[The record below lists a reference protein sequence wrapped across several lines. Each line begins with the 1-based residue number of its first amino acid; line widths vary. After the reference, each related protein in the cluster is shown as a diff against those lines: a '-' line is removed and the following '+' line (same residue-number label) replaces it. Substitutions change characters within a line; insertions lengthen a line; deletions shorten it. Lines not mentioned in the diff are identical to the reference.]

1 MKNKTVYRL
10 LAILIGLMIIAS
22 GVAVATENNAPNAN
36 ASLSAEEYWAVIV
49 GCGDDVPAYRDAES
63 MYNVLTVASDNWNA
77 SNIRFLVNESAT
89 KANIR
94 DAIQWMANKASAED
108 TCLFYFSGHGNSI
121 IDYSDDEAD
130 GLDES
135 LTAFDDNIIDDELEA
150 WMGDVKAQ
158 NVVAILEACHSG
170 GVLTPFQI
178 CEVKELYALDGFAKD
193 PEKAH
198 CLVLTGCR
206 MNEEGVHMCNLK
218 NGAFTYYIVQGLW
231 GAADQDEDGSI
242 SVRELCDYSFPKIV
256 EYREDTQHPLLW
268 PDDNSANTFTIIQLK
283 TSSPKKIKVPA
294 DYHTIQKA
302 VEAVMPGDV
311 IDVSPGTYTENVV
324 INKPLTISAPYG
336 NSIIHAANS
345 SFPCILV
352 TVDNTTISGL
362 TCQKGLH
369 GIELWRS
376 CNNIIA
382 NNTAKNN
389 GNNGIILNKSNSNRI
404 INNDISN
411 NDNYNGI
418 ALDSSNNNEIRNNS
432 ANNNHYDGIAFFASD
447 ENIIANNTVKN
458 NGNGGISIGL
468 SYINRITD
476 NVASNNA
483 NSSGIALSD
492 SNDNHIYNNIANY
505 NHLHGIVVWTSDEN
519 IIANNTAKN
528 NGDKG
533 IYLQSSNNNRI
544 TDNDASNTDY
554 YHGIAL
560 SQSNDNEICN
570 NIANYNRQCGI
581 GLWTSDENLI
591 ANNTASRND
600 AGIYLESSDNNRI
613 YLNNFIANTVNVKS
627 FSPTNAWNSPSEI
640 TYTYNSSIYTSY
652 LGNYWDDYTGSDVD
666 GDGIGDT
673 PYRLSSGD
681 DNYPL
686 IVHARNYFGDLIY
699 IYPSPSPTP
708 GQKTWH
714 SVNTFNSIEGL
725 TTPSFAITG
734 DEWRVKWLV
743 KISSTFSFF
752 NVHVYREGQTSEL
765 VDEWSWDEEDSHRD
779 TRYIHAGNGS
789 YYFKVLAMDIDEW
802 ELEVEDHY

>member
-1 MKNKTVYRL
+1 
-10 LAILIGLMIIAS
+10 MIIAS
-22 GVAVATENNAPNAN
+22 GVAVATVNNAPNAN
-36 ASLSAEEYWAVIV
+36 ASLSAEEYWEVIV

-77 SNIRFLVNESAT
+77 SNIRFLINETAT

-150 WMGDVKAQ
+150 WMGKVKAQ
-158 NVVAILEACHSG
+158 KVVAILEACHSG

-178 CEVKELYALDGFAKD
+178 CEVKELYALNGFTKD
-193 PEKAH
+193 PQKAH

-206 MNEEGVHMCNLK
+206 MNEKGVHMCNLK

-268 PDDNSANTFTIIQLK
+268 PDDNSANNFTLIQLK
-283 TSSPKKIKVPA
+283 ASIPKKIKVPA
-294 DYHTIQKA
+294 GYHTIQKA
-302 VEAVMPGDV
+302 VAAAMPGDV

-324 INKPLTISAPYG
+324 MNKPLTISAPYG

-345 SFPCILV
+345 SFPCILI

-376 CNNIIA
+376 CNNMIA
-382 NNTAKNN
+382 NNTVKNN
-389 GNNGIILNKSNSNRI
+389 GNNGIILNKSNNNRI
-404 INNDISN
+404 INNEISN

-418 ALDSSNNNEIRNNS
+418 ALDSSNNNKIRNNR
-432 ANNNHYDGIAFFASD
+432 ANDNHYDGIAFLASD

-458 NGNGGISIGL
+458 NGNCGISIGL
-468 SYINRITD
+468 SYSNRITD

-483 NSSGIALSD
+483 NGSGIALAD
-492 SNDNHIYNNIANY
+492 SNDNCIHNNIANY
-505 NHLHGIVVWTSDEN
+505 NHLHGIVVWTSDGN
-519 IIANNTAKN
+519 IIANNTASK
-528 NGDKG
+528 
-533 IYLQSSNNNRI
+533 
-544 TDNDASNTDY
+544 
-554 YHGIAL
+554 
-560 SQSNDNEICN
+560 
-570 NIANYNRQCGI
+570 
-581 GLWTSDENLI
+581 
-591 ANNTASRND
+591 ND

-613 YLNNFIANTVNVKS
+613 YLNNFIANNVNVKS
-627 FSPTNAWNSPSEI
+627 LSSANAWNSLSEI
-640 TYTYNSSIYTSY
+640 TYTYNSSTHTSY
-652 LGNYWDDYTGSDVD
+652 LGNYWDDYKGSDAD

-673 PYRLSSGD
+673 PYRLTSVD

-699 IYPSPSPTP
+699 LYPSPTP
-708 GQKTWH
+708 MSGQKTWH
-714 SVNTFNSIEGL
+714 SVNTFTGTKGR
-725 TTPSFAITG
+725 TTPSFAIKG

-743 KISSTFSFF
+743 KISSTFSLFY
-752 NVHVYREGQTSEL
+752 VHVYRREGQTSEL

-789 YYFKVLAMDIDEW
+789 YYFRVLAIDIDEW

>member
-22 GVAVATENNAPNAN
+22 GVAVATVNNAPNAN

-77 SNIRFLVNESAT
+77 SNIRLLINETAT

-94 DAIQWMANKASAED
+94 DAIQWMANKSSAED

-150 WMGDVKAQ
+150 WMGEVKAQ
-158 NVVAILEACHSG
+158 KVVAILEACHSG
-170 GVLTPFQI
+170 GVLTPFRI
-178 CEVKELYALDGFAKD
+178 SEVKELYTLAGFAKD

-206 MNEEGVHMCNLK
+206 MNEKGAHMCNLK

-231 GAADQDEDGSI
+231 GAADQNEDGNI

-268 PDDNSANTFTIIQLK
+268 PDDNSANNFTIIQLK
-283 TSSPKKIKVPA
+283 AAIPKKIKVPA
-294 DYHTIQKA
+294 DYRTIQKA
-302 VEAVMPGDV
+302 VEAAMPGDV

-324 INKPLTISAPYG
+324 MNKPLTISAPYG
-336 NSIIHAANS
+336 HSIIHAANS
-345 SFPCILV
+345 SFPCILI

-376 CNNIIA
+376 CNNMIA
-382 NNTAKNN
+382 NNTVKNN
-389 GNNGIILNKSNSNRI
+389 GNNGIILNKSNNNRI
-404 INNDISN
+404 INNEISN
-411 NDNYNGI
+411 NDNYNGL
-418 ALDSSNNNEIRNNS
+418 ALDSSNNNKIRNNS
-432 ANNNHYDGIAFFASD
+432 ANDNHYDGIAFLASD

-458 NGNGGISIGL
+458 NGNCGISIGL
-468 SYINRITD
+468 SYSNRITD

-483 NSSGIALSD
+483 NGSGIALAD
-492 SNDNHIYNNIANY
+492 SNDNCIHNNIANY
-505 NHLHGIVVWTSDEN
+505 NHLQGIVVWTSDEN
-519 IIANNTAKN
+519 IIANNTASK
-528 NGDKG
+528 
-533 IYLQSSNNNRI
+533 
-544 TDNDASNTDY
+544 
-554 YHGIAL
+554 
-560 SQSNDNEICN
+560 
-570 NIANYNRQCGI
+570 
-581 GLWTSDENLI
+581 
-591 ANNTASRND
+591 ND
-600 AGIYLESSDNNRI
+600 AGIYLESSDNNRM
-613 YLNNFIANTVNVKS
+613 YLNNFIANNVNVKS
-627 FSPTNAWNSPSEI
+627 LSPANAWNSPSEI
-640 TYTYNSSIYTSY
+640 TYKYNSSTYTSY
-652 LGNYWDDYTGSDVD
+652 LGNYWDDYKGSDAD

-686 IVHARNYFGDLIY
+686 ILHARNYFGDRIY
-699 IYPSPSPTP
+699 LYPSPTPTP

-714 SVNTFNSIEGL
+714 SVNTFTGTEGR
-725 TTPSFAITG
+725 TTPSFAIKG

-752 NVHVYREGQTSEL
+752 YVHVHREGQTSEL
-765 VDEWSWDEEDSHRD
+765 VDEWSWNEEDSHRD

-789 YYFKVLAMDIDEW
+789 YYFRVLAMDIDEW
-802 ELEVEDHY
+802 ELEVEDLFPQG

>member
-1 MKNKTVYRL
+1 M
-10 LAILIGLMIIAS
+10 
-22 GVAVATENNAPNAN
+22 
-36 ASLSAEEYWAVIV
+36 
-49 GCGDDVPAYRDAES
+49 
-63 MYNVLTVASDNWNA
+63 
-77 SNIRFLVNESAT
+77 
-89 KANIR
+89 
-94 DAIQWMANKASAED
+94 
-108 TCLFYFSGHGNSI
+108 
-121 IDYSDDEAD
+121 
-130 GLDES
+130 
-135 LTAFDDNIIDDELEA
+135 
-150 WMGDVKAQ
+150 
-158 NVVAILEACHSG
+158 AILEACHSG

-178 CEVKELYALDGFAKD
+178 CKVKELYALDGFAKD

-206 MNEEGVHMCNLK
+206 MNEKGAHMCNLK

-231 GAADQDEDGSI
+231 GAADQNEDGNI

-268 PDDNSANTFTIIQLK
+268 PDDNSANNFTLIQLK
-283 TSSPKKIKVPA
+283 ASSPKKIKVPA
-294 DYHTIQKA
+294 DYRTIQKA
-302 VEAVMPGDV
+302 VEAAMPGDV
-311 IDVSPGTYTENVV
+311 IDVSPGTYTENIV

-376 CNNIIA
+376 CNNMIA

-432 ANNNHYDGIAFFASD
+432 ANNNHYDGIAFLASD

-468 SYINRITD
+468 SYSNRITD

-483 NSSGIALSD
+483 NGSGIALSD
-492 SNDNHIYNNIANY
+492 SNDNHIYNNTANY
-505 NHLHGIVVWTSDEN
+505 NHLHGIVVWTSDGN
-519 IIANNTAKN
+519 IIANN
-528 NGDKG
+528 
-533 IYLQSSNNNRI
+533 R
-544 TDNDASNTDY
+544 ASK
-554 YHGIAL
+554 
-560 SQSNDNEICN
+560 
-570 NIANYNRQCGI
+570 
-581 GLWTSDENLI
+581 
-591 ANNTASRND
+591 ND
-600 AGIYLESSDNNRI
+600 AGIYLESSNNNRI
-613 YLNNFIANTVNVKS
+613 YLNNFIANNVNVKLLS
-627 FSPTNAWNSPSEI
+627 SANAWNSPSEI
-640 TYTYNSSIYTSY
+640 TYTYNSSTYTSY
-652 LGNYWDDYTGSDVD
+652 LGNYWDDYTGSDAD

-686 IVHARNYFGDLIY
+686 ILHARNYFGEQVYLY
-699 IYPSPSPTP
+699 PSPTP
-708 GQKTWH
+708 MSEQKTWH
-714 SVNTFNSIEGL
+714 SVNTFTGTEGR
-725 TTPSFAITG
+725 TTPSFAIKG

-743 KISSTFSFF
+743 KISSTFSLFY
-752 NVHVYREGQTSEL
+752 VHVYREGQTSEL

-789 YYFKVLAMDIDEW
+789 YYFRVIAMDIDEW

>member
-1 MKNKTVYRL
+1 
-10 LAILIGLMIIAS
+10 MIIAS
-22 GVAVATENNAPNAN
+22 GVAVATVNNAPNAN

-77 SNIRFLVNESAT
+77 SNIRLLINETAT

-94 DAIQWMANKASAED
+94 DAIQWMANKSSAED

-150 WMGDVKAQ
+150 WMGEVKAQ
-158 NVVAILEACHSG
+158 KVVAILEACHSG
-170 GVLTPFQI
+170 GVLTPFRI
-178 CEVKELYALDGFAKD
+178 SEVKELYTLAGFAKD

-206 MNEEGVHMCNLK
+206 MNEKGAHMCNLK
-218 NGAFTYYIVQGLW
+218 NGAFTYYIIQGLW
-231 GAADQDEDGSI
+231 GAADQNEDGNI

-268 PDDNSANTFTIIQLK
+268 PDDNSANNFTIIQLK
-283 TSSPKKIKVPA
+283 AAIPKKIKVPA
-294 DYHTIQKA
+294 DYRTIQKA
-302 VEAVMPGDV
+302 VEAAMPGDV

-324 INKPLTISAPYG
+324 MNKPLTISAPYG
-336 NSIIHAANS
+336 HSIIHAANS
-345 SFPCILV
+345 SFPCILI

-376 CNNIIA
+376 CNNMIA
-382 NNTAKNN
+382 NNTVKNN
-389 GNNGIILNKSNSNRI
+389 GNNGIILNKSNNNRI
-404 INNDISN
+404 INNEISN
-411 NDNYNGI
+411 NDNYNGL
-418 ALDSSNNNEIRNNS
+418 ALDSSNNNKIRNNS
-432 ANNNHYDGIAFFASD
+432 ANDNHYDGIAFLASD

-458 NGNGGISIGL
+458 NGNCGISIGL
-468 SYINRITD
+468 SYSNMITD

-483 NSSGIALSD
+483 NGSGIALAD
-492 SNDNHIYNNIANY
+492 SNDNCIHNNIANY
-505 NHLHGIVVWTSDEN
+505 NHLQGIVVWTSDEN

-533 IYLQSSNNNRI
+533 IYLKSSNNNRI
-544 TDNDASNTDY
+544 TGNDASNSDY

-560 SQSNDNEICN
+560 SQSNDNEIHN
-570 NIANYNRQCGI
+570 NIANYNRYCGI

-591 ANNTASRND
+591 ANNTASKND
-600 AGIYLESSDNNRI
+600 AGIYLESSDNNRM
-613 YLNNFIANTVNVKS
+613 YLNNFIANNVNVKS
-627 FSPTNAWNSPSEI
+627 LSPANAWNSPSEI
-640 TYTYNSSIYTSY
+640 TYKYNSSTYTSY
-652 LGNYWDDYTGSDVD
+652 LGNYWDDYKGSDAD

-686 IVHARNYFGDLIY
+686 ILHARNYFGDRIY
-699 IYPSPSPTP
+699 LYPSPTPTP

-714 SVNTFNSIEGL
+714 SVNTFTGTEGR
-725 TTPSFAITG
+725 TTPSFAIKG

-743 KISSTFSFF
+743 KISSTFSLFY
-752 NVHVYREGQTSEL
+752 VHVYREAQTSEL

-789 YYFKVLAMDIDEW
+789 YYFRVLAMDIDEW
-802 ELEVEDHY
+802 ELEVEDLFPQG

>member
-22 GVAVATENNAPNAN
+22 GVAVATVNNAPNAN
-36 ASLSAEEYWAVIV
+36 ASLSAEEYWEVIV

-77 SNIRFLVNESAT
+77 SNIRFLINETAT

-150 WMGDVKAQ
+150 WMGKVKAQ
-158 NVVAILEACHSG
+158 KVVAILEACHSG

-178 CEVKELYALDGFAKD
+178 CEVKELYALNGFTKD
-193 PEKAH
+193 PQKAH

-206 MNEEGVHMCNLK
+206 MNEKGVHMCNLK

-268 PDDNSANTFTIIQLK
+268 PDDNSANNFTLIQLK
-283 TSSPKKIKVPA
+283 ASIPKKIKVPA
-294 DYHTIQKA
+294 GYHTIQKA
-302 VEAVMPGDV
+302 VAAAMPGDV

-324 INKPLTISAPYG
+324 MNKPLTISAPYG

-345 SFPCILV
+345 SFPCILI

-376 CNNIIA
+376 CNNMIA
-382 NNTAKNN
+382 NNTVKNN
-389 GNNGIILNKSNSNRI
+389 GNNGIILNKSNNNRI
-404 INNDISN
+404 INNEISN

-418 ALDSSNNNEIRNNS
+418 ALDSSNNNKIRNNR
-432 ANNNHYDGIAFFASD
+432 ANDNHYDGIAFLASD

-458 NGNGGISIGL
+458 NGNCGISIGL
-468 SYINRITD
+468 SYSNRITD

-483 NSSGIALSD
+483 NGSGIALAD
-492 SNDNHIYNNIANY
+492 SNDNCIHNNIANY
-505 NHLHGIVVWTSDEN
+505 NHLHGIVVWTSDGN
-519 IIANNTAKN
+519 IIANNTASK
-528 NGDKG
+528 
-533 IYLQSSNNNRI
+533 
-544 TDNDASNTDY
+544 
-554 YHGIAL
+554 
-560 SQSNDNEICN
+560 
-570 NIANYNRQCGI
+570 
-581 GLWTSDENLI
+581 
-591 ANNTASRND
+591 ND

-613 YLNNFIANTVNVKS
+613 YLNNFIANNVNVKS
-627 FSPTNAWNSPSEI
+627 LSSANAWNSLSEI
-640 TYTYNSSIYTSY
+640 TYTYNSSTHTSY
-652 LGNYWDDYTGSDVD
+652 LGNYWDDYKGSDAD

-673 PYRLSSGD
+673 PYRLTSVD

-699 IYPSPSPTP
+699 LYPSPTP
-708 GQKTWH
+708 MSGQKTWH
-714 SVNTFNSIEGL
+714 SVNTFTGTKGR
-725 TTPSFAITG
+725 TTPSFAIKG

-743 KISSTFSFF
+743 KISSTFSLFY
-752 NVHVYREGQTSEL
+752 VHVYRREGQTSEL

-789 YYFKVLAMDIDEW
+789 YYFRVLAIDIDEW